1 MRIVCN
7 GGHRERTEESTGGE
21 HEIRLDH
28 VNQMDT
34 YIYARG
40 TIATAQKKSII
51 ARNGAAVRIFKAR
64 FLSQHV
70 SYNRRTRSKSSL
82 GLECSTFNLIHTTL
96 DHH

>member
-34 YIYARG
+34 YIR
-40 TIATAQKKSII
+40 TRHDSDSTKKE
-51 ARNGAAVRIFKAR
+51 
-64 FLSQHV
+64 
-70 SYNRRTRSKSSL
+70 YNRSEWS
-82 GLECSTFNLIHTTL
+82 GG
-96 DHH
+96 